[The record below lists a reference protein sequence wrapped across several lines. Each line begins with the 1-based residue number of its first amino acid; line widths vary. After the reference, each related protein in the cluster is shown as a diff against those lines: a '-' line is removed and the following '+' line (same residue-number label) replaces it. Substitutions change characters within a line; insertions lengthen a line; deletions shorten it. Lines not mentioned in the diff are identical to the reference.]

1 MYKNTY
7 PEYLQ
12 YIYLV
17 APVSLVVLNPIG
29 FTLCEIQKW
38 KNQENQQQSKLYKV
52 GVIVSQVLKNPLVF
66 MVVIGII
73 AHFLLQGTIPAIVA
87 QFVDALANSF
97 GGTALFYLGLSMVG
111 QFGKLTRSTVVA
123 LILLI
128 TAKL

>member
-1 MYKNTY
+1 M
-7 PEYLQ
+7 
-12 YIYLV
+12 
-17 APVSLVVLNPIG
+17 SLIVLNPIG
-29 FTLCEIQKW
+29 FILCEIQKW
-38 KNQENQQQSKLYKV
+38 KNQENQQRSKLYKV
-52 GVIVSQVLKNPLVF
+52 GVIISQVLKNPLVF

-73 AHFLLQGTIPAIVA
+73 AHFLLQQTIPAVIA

-111 QFGKLTRSTVVA
+111 QLGKLTRSTVVA